1 MTAEWR
7 HVAARFHAFITKLEP
22 TPEEQCATWTAANE
36 VGKLLGRRF
45 FRPGEDGLSG
55 AGGIMMIG
63 SYGKGTMLRGV
74 RTGDLLFALPDR
86 IRSNTVA
93 GAQADPE
100 TPDTT
105 LPPLIHDMIGL
116 LEQCFAAVKTSRQG
130 WLTVLPGVTVEGE
143 KIAVRVL
150 PCFAYDNGGF
160 VVAGANHGYD
170 RWRHLNPRAELR
182 QLTCIDT
189 ASGGKG
195 RHLIRMLKAW
205 RRMSGARISSF
216 ALELLVSEFLRV
228 WIYQRQSAL
237 FYDWMVRDFFFWL
250 SAQGGRELAVPGSR
264 ETVAIGD
271 HWRTAAEVAYD
282 LAQVASDL
290 ERDNRDDQALIRWRE
305 LFGLSF
311 GSHTLPPPPPAA
323 SCRLVPW
330 QTLSLAG

>member
-7 HVAARFHAFITKLEP
+7 HVAARFHAFIAELEP
-22 TPEEQCATWTAANE
+22 TTEEQCAAWKAANQ

-45 FRPGEDGLSG
+45 FRPGADGLSG
-55 AGGIMMIG
+55 AGGIMVIG
-63 SYGKGTMLRGV
+63 SYGKGTMVRGT
-74 RTGDLLFALPDR
+74 RTTDLLFALPDR
-86 IRSNTVA
+86 IRLDTVA
-93 GAQADPE
+93 DAEAGPE

-105 LPPLIHDMIGL
+105 LPPLLRDLIGL
-116 LEQCFAAVKTSRQG
+116 LGHCFAAVETSPHG
-130 WLTVLPGVTVEGE
+130 WLTVVPGATAEDE

-150 PCFAYDNGGF
+150 PCFVHDAGGF
-160 VVAGANHGYD
+160 VVAGAGQCHT
-170 RWRHLNPRAELR
+170 RWRHVNPRAELR
-182 QLTCIDT
+182 HLTQIDT

-205 RRMSGARISSF
+205 RRVSRTEISSL

-250 SAQGGRELAVPGSR
+250 TAQGGRTLAVPGSR

-271 HWRTAAEVAYD
+271 HWRAAAEAAYG
-282 LAQVASDL
+282 LARLASDL
-290 ERDNRDDQALIRWRE
+290 ERDNRDDQALVRWRGI
-305 LFGLSF
+305 FGLGF
-311 GSHTLPPPPPAA
+311 GCHGRPPPPPAA

-330 QTLSLAG
+330 QALPLAG